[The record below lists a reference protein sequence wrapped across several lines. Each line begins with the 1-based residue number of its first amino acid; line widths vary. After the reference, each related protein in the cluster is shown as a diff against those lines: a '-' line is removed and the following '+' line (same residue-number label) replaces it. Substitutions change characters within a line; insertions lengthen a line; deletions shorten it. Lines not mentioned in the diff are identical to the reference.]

1 MRHHTTHPLTPL
13 AWGRAYDSNL
23 YAPKFSQSI
32 KKQLEHVYTFDVKQN
47 KSSCTQAAQIF
58 INKYLD
64 AKKRKFGEKTNNK
77 HMIQLLSYATRS
89 LEA

>member
-13 AWGRAYDSNL
+13 DWGRAYDS
-23 YAPKFSQSI
+23 PKFSQSI

-47 KSSCTQAAQIF
+47 KSSCTQAVQIF

-64 AKKRKFGEKTNNK
+64 AKKRKLGEKTNNK